1 MSEERPRNKALVR
14 GGVVALLTLP
24 LLLASAC
31 GGSGQS
37 GESGGGEVQFNRPV
51 ELVVPF
57 GPGGGA
63 DQVSRQSASV
73 MSEQLGV
80 DMPVVNTPGGTGST
94 GMTSMLTSPPGS
106 AMATLIQDT
115 LSTVAYGSASFEL
128 EELQSVCRLQEMPSG
143 LFVQGGG
150 PYENWEA
157 LSEAARERPGELQ
170 VATVG
175 EGGVDD
181 VILASLAETQG
192 TEFRAVP
199 YSDPG
204 ERYAALLSG
213 EVDALYEQFG
223 DVRSNLE
230 SGDFKGVLAFAD
242 EPIEGLNE
250 PPIENDP
257 VLSSE
262 LEGDIPILPQFR
274 GLVVSAETEQARVEA
289 FSEACAAV
297 GENEDFQESQELN
310 FSSQDSY
317 MDAEE
322 FQDYIESQLTTIE
335 ELQNQYGLTQ

>member
-1 MSEERPRNKALVR
+1 MM
-14 GGVVALLTLP
+14 LLALP

-31 GGSGQS
+31 GGSGQT
-37 GESGGGEVQFNRPV
+37 GQGDGGSQEVRFNRPV
-51 ELVVPF
+51 EMVVPF

-63 DQVSRQSASV
+63 DQVSRQAASV
-73 MSEQLGV
+73 MSEELGV

-94 GMTSMLTSPPGS
+94 GMTSMLTSPPGDS
-106 AMATLIQDT
+106 MATLIQDT

-128 EELQSVCRLQEMPSG
+128 EEVQSVCRLQEMPSG
-143 LFVQGGG
+143 IFVQGDG
-150 PYENWEA
+150 PYENWEELA
-157 LSEAARERPGELQ
+157 EAARNQPGELQ

-181 VILASLAETQG
+181 VLLASLAETQG

-230 SGDFKGVLAFAD
+230 SGDFKGVLAFAE
-242 EPIEGLNE
+242 EPIEGLDE

-257 VLSSE
+257 TLSSE

-274 GLVVSAETEQARVEA
+274 GLVVDAETEQAKVEA
-289 FSEACAAV
+289 FSEACSQV
-297 GENEDFQESQELN
+297 SENPDFQESQELN
-310 FSSQDSY
+310 FSSEDSY
-317 MDAEE
+317 MNAEE
-322 FQDYIESQLTTIE
+322 FQSYLEDQLTTIE